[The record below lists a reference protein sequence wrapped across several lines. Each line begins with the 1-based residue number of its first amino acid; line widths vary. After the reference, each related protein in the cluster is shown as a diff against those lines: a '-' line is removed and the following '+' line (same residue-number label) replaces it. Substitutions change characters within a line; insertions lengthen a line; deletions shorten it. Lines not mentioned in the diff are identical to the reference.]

1 MAPERLRLA
10 LLLALLASSAV
21 LFFAP
26 PELAMNS
33 ERMVDDPIKQ
43 RIEQESVADAKK
55 SMLVLR
61 IKHDDGGL
69 VSNNLTRVQ
78 ALLQLEQDIL
88 SGSDPETAW
97 IETHVWIHR
106 IESPISTWESA
117 FASRNRSLSNAS
129 QWADVM
135 QPIIEQ
141 GWCGNESTEEE
152 QAAFESSLLL
162 LPRDTNLGIACPSFP
177 GASASQA
184 PAADEMLWIMWM
196 DSHSEDSDLH
206 TVLTWTDRI
215 SDKTEF
221 EVSAIGAKML
231 FNKARLI
238 AENDMR
244 YILFPSILL
253 LGLILALGLRDPLV
267 AITTIGGVVLVV
279 AAELGILSLFGV
291 AISVIDAV
299 ALPIIMGVAVDG
311 AFWYCRSSRKRD
323 EVRRMLLVAMLT
335 TVSAVSLAF
344 FSPIR
349 AQRTLAL
356 VMVLG
361 LILDWLLTR
370 FILEDFYLS
379 RRSEESLVD
388 RTPMRSHPLLF
399 WCWPVALL
407 LLTSVALVA
416 PAGFKVLDVE
426 QFLPEDDSSIL
437 EMHEI
442 SSEYVLASSATTWIA
457 VDADGDSEEELR
469 RVQVLQRQLGQ
480 HPSIITF
487 DTGVVRS
494 PMVFGIPTQNGS
506 SIDQV
511 SGEDNGTLLLQDS
524 RLQRDGVTSG
534 VAIIVLIDVQ
544 NVDAAI
550 QFGKDA
556 RNLISSNGFEGGVGG
571 DLIKSAE
578 LTKEFDEER
587 MTQIILAGLAVYI
600 VAWFVLR
607 SPLQAARIAI
617 GTLAVGIAIDGMA
630 SLITGRGIITAPAVL
645 LGMGFTADYLSHA
658 SVDHAPTRRD
668 NSARWWAA
676 FSSLSAF
683 VLLSFATFPPAKES
697 GQLLIISIIF
707 SVVLATCL
715 SFQHLNTDA
724 AEQEE

>member
-43 RIEQESVADAKK
+43 RIEQESVGDAKK

-78 ALLQLEQDIL
+78 ALLQLEQEIL
-88 SGSDPETAW
+88 SGSDPQTAW
-97 IETHVWIHR
+97 IEPHVWIHR

-206 TVLTWTDRI
+206 TVLAWTDRL
-215 SDKTEF
+215 SENTEF

-253 LGLILALGLRDPLV
+253 LGIILALGLRDPLV

-361 LILDWLLTR
+361 LIFDWLLTR

-511 SGEDNGTLLLQDS
+511 SGDDEGTLLLQDS

-534 VAIIVLIDVQ
+534 IAIIVLIDVQ

-715 SFQHLNTDA
+715 SFQHLKSDA
-724 AEQEE
+724 IEQEE

>member
-43 RIEQESVADAKK
+43 RIEQESVGDAKK

-88 SGSDPETAW
+88 SGSDPQTAW

-206 TVLTWTDRI
+206 TVLAWTDRL
-215 SDKTEF
+215 SENTEF

-253 LGLILALGLRDPLV
+253 LGIILALGLRDPLV

-361 LILDWLLTR
+361 LIFDWLLTR

-511 SGEDNGTLLLQDS
+511 SGDDEGTLLLQDS

-534 VAIIVLIDVQ
+534 IAIIVLIDVQ

-715 SFQHLNTDA
+715 SFQHLKSDA
-724 AEQEE
+724 IEQEE

>member
-21 LFFAP
+21 LFFVP

-43 RIEQESVADAKK
+43 RIEQESVGDAQK

-88 SGSDPETAW
+88 SGSDPQTAW
-97 IETHVWIHR
+97 IQTHVWIHR

-206 TVLTWTDRI
+206 TVLAWTDRL
-215 SDKTEF
+215 SENTEF
-221 EVSAIGAKML
+221 EFSAIGAKML

-426 QFLPEDDSSIL
+426 QFLPEDDPAIL

-511 SGEDNGTLLLQDS
+511 SGEDDGTLLLQDS
-524 RLQRDGVTSG
+524 RLQHDGVTSG

-587 MTQIILAGLAVYI
+587 ITQIILAGLAVYI

-630 SLITGRGIITAPAVL
+630 SLITGRGVITAPAVL

-715 SFQHLNTDA
+715 SFQHLKNDA
-724 AEQEE
+724 TEQEE

>member
-10 LLLALLASSAV
+10 LLLALLGSSAIMFV
-21 LFFAP
+21 YP
-26 PELAMNS
+26 PEMAMNS

-43 RIEQESVADAKK
+43 RVEKESIGDAKK

-61 IKHDDGGL
+61 IKHDDGSFL
-69 VSNNLTRVQ
+69 SNNLTRIQ
-78 ALLQLEQDIL
+78 ALLELEESII
-88 SGSDPETAW
+88 SGDDSQVAW
-97 IETHVWIHR
+97 KEDHVWIHR
-106 IESPISTWESA
+106 IESPVSTWESA
-117 FASRNRSLSNAS
+117 FASRNRSLSNAT

-135 QPIIEQ
+135 QPVLEQ
-141 GWCGNESTEEE
+141 GWCGNNSTEEE

-162 LPRDTNLGIACPSFP
+162 LPRDSNLGIACPSFP
-177 GASASQA
+177 GASPTQPPASE
-184 PAADEMLWIMWM
+184 EMLWILWM

-206 TVLTWTDRI
+206 TVIAWTDRL
-215 SDKTEF
+215 SENTEF
-221 EVSAIGAKML
+221 KFSAVGAKML

-238 AENDMR
+238 AEDDMR
-244 YILFPSILL
+244 YILFPSLLL
-253 LGLILALGLRDPLV
+253 LGLILAIGLRDPLV

-279 AAELGILSLFGV
+279 SAELGILSLMGV
-291 AISVIDAV
+291 TISVIDAV

-323 EVRRMLLVAMLT
+323 EVRKMLLVAMVT

-370 FILEDFYLS
+370 FILEDFYIS
-379 RRSEESLVD
+379 RRSEESLDD
-388 RTPMRSHPLLF
+388 RKPLRSHPSMMWL
-399 WCWPVALL
+399 WPLALIF
-407 LLTSVALVA
+407 LTSVALMA
-416 PAGFKVLDVE
+416 PSGFKVLNVE
-426 QFLPEDDSSIL
+426 QFLPEDDPSII

-442 SSEYVLASSATTWIA
+442 SSEYVLASSATTWVA
-457 VDADGDSEEELR
+457 VNAEGDSEEELR

-480 HPSIITF
+480 HPSVITF
-487 DTGVVRS
+487 DTGVIRS
-494 PMVFGIPTQNGS
+494 PMVFGISSQGGN
-506 SIDQV
+506 SIDQA
-511 SGEDNGTLLLQDS
+511 SSSENGSLLLGDA
-524 RLQRDGVTSG
+524 RLQNDGVTSG
-534 VAIIVLIDVQ
+534 IAIIVLIDVQ

-550 QFGKDA
+550 QFGEDT
-556 RNLISSNGFEGGVGG
+556 RNLLASAGLEGGVGG
-571 DLIKSAE
+571 DLIRSAE

-587 MTQIILAGLAVYI
+587 MLQIFLAGLAVYA
-600 VAWFVLR
+600 VAWFILR
-607 SPLQAARIAI
+607 SPLQAARIAV
-617 GTLAVGIAIDGMA
+617 GTLAVGIAVDGMA
-630 SLITGRGIITAPAVL
+630 SFITGRGIITAPAVL

-658 SVDHAPTRRD
+658 SVEHAPTRRD

-683 VLLSFATFPPAKES
+683 VLLSLATFPPARES

-715 SFQHLNTDA
+715 SFQHLRPNGED
-724 AEQEE
+724 QEE